1 MCRVFAHWMNEVE
14 RNNRINERND
24 EKKNM
29 FKIAKKEQN
38 FYSFHFTLE
47 FHVIFFIRDTKSHHI
62 VYSFRYSECV
72 NEESWSFFFV
82 LHWIERKI
90 YTKLNLN
97 CLRSFSVFALN
108 RVKDSAWTMCLC
120 SRYIFSFLYFSYE
133 YFQFPVPTPL
143 NLILFRIV
151 FTFIICIL
159 YTIIFK
165 ARSHCILRWMYWLV
179 FWLFASEFL

>member
-1 MCRVFAHWMNEVE
+1 MCCVFAHWMNEVE

-24 EKKNM
+24 EKKIM

-38 FYSFHFTLE
+38 FYLFHFTLE

-72 NEESWSFFFV
+72 NEESWSFFFL

-120 SRYIFSFLYFSYE
+120 SRYIFSFLYFLYE
-133 YFQFPVPTPL
+133 YFQFPLPWIWFCFALYLHLLYVY
-143 NLILFRIV
+143 
-151 FTFIICIL
+151 CIQ
-159 YTIIFK
+159 
-165 ARSHCILRWMYWLV
+165 
-179 FWLFASEFL
+179 